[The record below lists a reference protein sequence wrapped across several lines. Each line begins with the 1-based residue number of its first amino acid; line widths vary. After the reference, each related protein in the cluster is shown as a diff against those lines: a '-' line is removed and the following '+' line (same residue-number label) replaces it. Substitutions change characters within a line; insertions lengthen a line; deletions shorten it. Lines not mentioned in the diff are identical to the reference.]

1 MKRGEQSKWET
12 GRGKERKNDEKSS
25 PGFRASE
32 AESFVFQGTI
42 FSSPVPNDPL
52 DVVLCPLKTVDKGKG
67 LKFNLGEENIKEQG

>member
-1 MKRGEQSKWET
+1 MKREGQSKWDT

-42 FSSPVPNDPL
+42 FSSTDPINPL
-52 DVVLCPLKTVDKGKG
+52 DVVLCLLKTVDKGKS
-67 LKFNLGEENIKEQG
+67 LKFNGGEE

>member
-1 MKRGEQSKWET
+1 MKRVP
-12 GRGKERKNDEKSS
+12 RFF
-25 PGFRASE
+25 GFLGG
-32 AESFVFQGTI
+32 VLVVQGTI